1 MFFLGTK
8 RLFNFHIKVISQINS
23 AQYLCNPI
31 DRLYGCRHFASFE
44 CEYRGSTWLLK
55 RIEGRACASSE
66 LYLRRLLYVVEGRP
80 PPPPGKQTF
89 IFFKRTSLTTHFFS
103 VWINK
108 VFDGSSAATTYGTS
122 SCSPRAGCTGTVGP
136 RHFSAADVLWLFHEK
151 IYSPIVCEVSTYNF
165 ADKHFIT
172 LLSDGPCLSLA

>member
-1 MFFLGTK
+1 MKQIQTLQCHVLSGP
-8 RLFNFHIKVISQINS
+8 ISQINS

-89 IFFKRTSLTTHFFS
+89 IFFKEQVLQHISSQFESIKFLTGAVQQQHTEHRVAAPALAVRALSVHDTSAPPMCCGFFTRKYTH
-103 VWINK
+103 
-108 VFDGSSAATTYGTS
+108 
-122 SCSPRAGCTGTVGP
+122 
-136 RHFSAADVLWLFHEK
+136 L
-151 IYSPIVCEVSTYNF
+151 
-165 ADKHFIT
+165 
-172 LLSDGPCLSLA
+172 